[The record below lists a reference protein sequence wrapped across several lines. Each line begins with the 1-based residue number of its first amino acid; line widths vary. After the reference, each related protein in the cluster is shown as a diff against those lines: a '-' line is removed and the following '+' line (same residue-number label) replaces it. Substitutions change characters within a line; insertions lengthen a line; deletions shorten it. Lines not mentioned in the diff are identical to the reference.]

1 LDLTLDHPVEIRMK
15 SALEEGEEPET
26 EPKEGTMISE
36 FSEGLGRIEAGIKV
50 FENMIETSG

>member
-1 LDLTLDHPVEIRMK
+1 MNLTLDHPVEIRMK
-15 SALEEGEEPET
+15 SALEGEEPET